1 MLLPA
6 RARFRSAVLSVAQCV
21 IGFWP
26 NEKCGMPNAT
36 VDFTFYLRRHAPLQ
50 GRKEEIAQLNTGK
63 LHFYRAAWNA
73 VAV

>member
-1 MLLPA
+1 
-6 RARFRSAVLSVAQCV
+6 
-21 IGFWP
+21 
-26 NEKCGMPNAT
+26 MPNAT